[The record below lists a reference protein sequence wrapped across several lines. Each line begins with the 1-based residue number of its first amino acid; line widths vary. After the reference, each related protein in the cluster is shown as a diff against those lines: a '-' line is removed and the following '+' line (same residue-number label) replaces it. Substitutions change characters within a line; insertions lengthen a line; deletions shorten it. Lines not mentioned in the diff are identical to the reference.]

1 MKNEKIKDILKKES
15 YFILNKKIIKKIDLE
30 PAYLFINFIEASD
43 TISDEEGWFFQTY
56 DIIEGLTGF
65 KRKKQDKLIEELLK
79 AQLILKKN
87 KGIPR
92 KRYFKINVDKLKSIL
107 FSVTESDK
115 KVLSKRVNK
124 TDDKG
129 SNEIEE
135 NQIKEDEN
143 ILYSDEKKEES
154 FNEDFEENKNF
165 HKEVLENKDI
175 NNLVETEENLH
186 SKLLDQSQEEQ
197 IAREEEVK
205 EKLIKNLL
213 EYFSKEQSTKDKVEE
228 LSQTTELEST
238 SKEQTIKVEKNK
250 LEELEDFTQ
259 SNKLEST
266 LKEQTIRVEKNKLE
280 ESEEFTQ
287 VTELENTPKEQTI
300 KMEKNKLEESEEFTQ
315 TIELEN
321 TSKEQTIKVE
331 KNKLEESEKTIK
343 NLLDKP
349 QEELIIK
356 EKTDILEKDSESNLV
371 ETEEKKLNNILIINQ
386 EKENLIDLGNF
397 SKENKI
403 ILQKDEKEQTI
414 KEKKDKVD
422 CTNCTDSCDKM
433 SITDCTKCTNSN
445 VPNVQRYK
453 EINIKNLNKEIN
465 IKIDRGQN
473 IFEEDKKEYS
483 AKASSMDQ
491 EFKNNIFLLK
501 EIIGNSTKVSMNVIE
516 NSIYNI
522 LPTLRKYDLKLLIQK
537 IKESDF
543 LMGKLEVKPK
553 VSNFTRKN
561 MIDRIMADE
570 YKNKEYS
577 CSQNEKR
584 IDYGKEREDCQATE
598 RLYRF
603 MGLI

>member
-79 AQLILKKN
+79 SQLILKKN

-107 FSVTESDK
+107 SSVTESDK

-124 TDDKG
+124 IDHKG

-135 NQIKEDEN
+135 NQINEDEN

-165 HKEVLENKDI
+165 PKEVLENKDI

-238 SKEQTIKVEKNK
+238 
-250 LEELEDFTQ
+250 
-259 SNKLEST
+259 
-266 LKEQTIRVEKNKLE
+266 
-280 ESEEFTQ
+280 
-287 VTELENTPKEQTI
+287 PKEQTI
-300 KMEKNKLEESEEFTQ
+300 KMEKNKLEESEDFTQVTELENISKEQTIKVEKNKLEEFTQ
-315 TIELEN
+315 VNELEN
-321 TSKEQTIKVE
+321 TPKEQTIKVE

-356 EKTDILEKDSESNLV
+356 EKTDILEKDSESNLL
-371 ETEEKKLNNILIINQ
+371 ETKEKKLNNILIINQ

-414 KEKKDKVD
+414 KAKKDKVD

-501 EIIGNSTKVSMNVIE
+501 EIIGNSTKISMNVIE

>member
-129 SNEIEE
+129 SNEIEK

-165 HKEVLENKDI
+165 PKEVLENKDI

-238 SKEQTIKVEKNK
+238 
-250 LEELEDFTQ
+250 L
-259 SNKLEST
+259 
-266 LKEQTIRVEKNKLE
+266 
-280 ESEEFTQ
+280 
-287 VTELENTPKEQTI
+287 KEQTI

-321 TSKEQTIKVE
+321 TPKEQTIKVE

-371 ETEEKKLNNILIINQ
+371 ETEEKNLNNILIINQ

-414 KEKKDKVD
+414 KAKKDKVD